1 MQAKRIPERLNYCGG
16 IVRKI
21 VWTNGSKQFSKKF
34 PSQTQKRFFLML
46 HTDNRETVFFI
57 AVKIDRFI
65 YPATDQKVVSI
76 DFDYSIKPLQEI
88 GKIISCEWQFV
99 DSSTA
104 AKKTKIPEKIFIHE
118 FTKPAWLLGNGGSFC
133 ITAKRKIWTKKG
145 LN

>member
-1 MQAKRIPERLNYCGG
+1 MRDKKIPNKINYCGG

-21 VWTNGSKQFSKKF
+21 TWTDGKKQFSKNF

-46 HTDNRETVFFI
+46 HTDNRETVYFI

-65 YPATDQKVVSI
+65 YPATDKKAVSI
-76 DFDYSIKPLQEI
+76 DFDYSIKPLKEI
-88 GKIISCEWQFV
+88 GMITSCEWQWV
-99 DSSTA
+99 DSITA

-118 FTKPAWLLGNGGSFC
+118 FTKPAWLLSNGGSFC
-133 ITAKRKIWTKKG
+133 ITAKRKIWTKTG